1 MLVAETAV
9 TGTLSVPVSFA
20 LCCVLPETD
29 SAVSVPHP
37 HPLSLFAFVPNSSVF
52 SQIQLLQP
60 HPCFAEL

>member
-9 TGTLSVPVSFA
+9 TSTLSVPVSFA

-37 HPLSLFAFVPNSSVF
+37 PSQPLCFCSQLLSFLSDPAVTATSLF
-52 SQIQLLQP
+52 
-60 HPCFAEL
+60 C